1 MILKTVGEF
10 TWRWIQDGR
19 ASATAQTLR
28 EADVIQFC
36 KAAYGNIQRQLYY
49 ANKRLNEGDDSYF
62 YSPALDIK
70 RFTLS
75 DANGVGMRRA
85 DMSKFDLYRLPR
97 NKHITNI
104 YPVGQGCGMG
114 DVGEVTLLDN
124 PGEENFY
131 LGPDFSDFMFGV
143 VKGRGINTYHIP
155 PCIKEVDIEAPYDND
170 SIDITPDVAFDVASQ
185 VLGIALRIPGYIGK
199 DTDNPYQTPQSLAL
213 KRALQQQ
220 PESTVQ

>member
-1 MILKTVGEF
+1 MRLNQLSEVI
-10 TWRWIQDGR
+10 WRFYQEGR
-19 ASATAQTLR
+19 ASATQQTLR
-28 EADVIQFC
+28 EADMMQYAR
-36 KAAYGNIQRQLYY
+36 AAYGNIQRQLYF

-70 RFTLS
+70 EFDLS
-75 DANGVGMRRA
+75 DPNGVGMRRA
-85 DMSKFDLYRLPR
+85 DMREFDLYRLPR

-104 YPVGQGCGMG
+104 YLVGQGCGTE

-131 LGPDFSDFMFGV
+131 LRPDFSDFMFGV

-155 PCIKEVDIEAPYDND
+155 SCIKKVGIEATYDND
-170 SIDITPDVAFDVASQ
+170 KVDVSLDIAFDVASQ
-185 VLGIALRIPGYIGK
+185 VLGVALRIPGFLGK
-199 DTDNPYQTPQSLAL
+199 DTDNPYLPPQSIQL

-220 PESTVQ
+220 PESTV

>member
-49 ANKRLNEGDDSYF
+49 ANKKLNEGDDSYF

-70 RFTLS
+70 RFPLS
-75 DANGVGMRRA
+75 EPNAVGMRRA
-85 DMSKFDLYRLPR
+85 DMSEFDLYRLPH
-97 NKHITNI
+97 NKHIPNI
-104 YPVGQGCGMG
+104 YPVGQACGTE
-114 DVGEVTLLDN
+114 DVGQITLLDK
-124 PGEENFY
+124 PGEENFF
-131 LGPDFSDFMFGV
+131 LGPDYEEFMFGV
-143 VKGRGINTYHIP
+143 VKGRGVNTYHIP
-155 PCIKEVDIEAPYDND
+155 PCIKEVDIEATYDND
-170 SIDITPDVAFDVASQ
+170 KVDVSLDIAFDVASQ
-185 VLGIALRIPGYIGK
+185 VLGVALRIPGYIGK
-199 DTDNPYQTPQSLAL
+199 DTDNPYQTPQSLQL

-220 PESTVQ
+220 PETTV